1 MKKMLFKEKH
11 QVKNGKNPLQKIFKR
26 ADELSQK
33 MKLDKGINEKIKEL
47 LIKVEEEKKMKGRG
61 LDYIIASVIY
71 VACRI
76 GGIPRRLAEIAKSLD
91 LDKKAVNK
99 CFNSIKNIIID
110 NTDNQISQN
119 VAGLVGSYCNKMQ
132 LPQNVKDVAIEISTL
147 ICKSEVIAGRNPSTI
162 AAVCILIASKLTQVN
177 INKKDIAEKTTT
189 TENTISNTYQELLKY
204 REYIIPDNL
213 KDKIYLFS
221 QNNQ

>member
-1 MKKMLFKEKH
+1 
-11 QVKNGKNPLQKIFKR
+11 
-26 ADELSQK
+26 

-76 GGIPRRLAEIAKSLD
+76 GGIPLRLAEIAKSLD

-132 LPQNVKDVAIEISTL
+132 LP
-147 ICKSEVIAGRNPSTI
+147 
-162 AAVCILIASKLTQVN
+162 
-177 INKKDIAEKTTT
+177 
-189 TENTISNTYQELLKY
+189 
-204 REYIIPDNL
+204 
-213 KDKIYLFS
+213 
-221 QNNQ
+221 